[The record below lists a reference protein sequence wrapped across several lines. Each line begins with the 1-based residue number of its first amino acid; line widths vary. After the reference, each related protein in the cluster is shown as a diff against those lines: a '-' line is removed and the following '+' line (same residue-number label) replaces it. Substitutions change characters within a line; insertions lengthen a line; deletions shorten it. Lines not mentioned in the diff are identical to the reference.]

1 MRTKRVGTL
10 TLGIILIIGGI
21 LFILKTLNIMTDYRW
36 LFTLWPV
43 ILILLGS
50 EVLAFNFSRKEE
62 KLKYDGGAI
71 VLLIVLSL
79 ITFTLA
85 GAEYIL
91 TNQIHSIVIH

>member
-1 MRTKRVGTL
+1 MRNRRVGTL
-10 TLGIILIIGGI
+10 TLGIILIIGGL
-21 LFILKTLNIMTDYRW
+21 LFILKTLDIVTDYRW
-36 LFTLWPV
+36 LLTLWPA

-71 VLLIVLSL
+71 ALLIVLSL

-91 TNQIHSIVIH
+91 INQIHNIIIR

>member
-1 MRTKRVGTL
+1 MRNRRVGTL
-10 TLGIILIIGGI
+10 TLGIILIIGGL
-21 LFILKTLNIMTDYRW
+21 LFILKTLDIVTDYRW
-36 LFTLWPV
+36 LLTLWPA

-79 ITFTLA
+79 ITYTLT

-91 TNQIHSIVIH
+91 TNQIHNIIIR